1 MCLRNCFVQ
10 TCVIKQVQRA
20 LGSDWEVYLT
30 QYQYLYPLLDC
41 VLDSTAVAGVRVT
54 TSDAEVCVSPKEF
67 ILVLLKCC
75 AAAMVLMRCVC
86 AAQSVLLTAQYH
98 YV

>member
-1 MCLRNCFVQ
+1 MCLRNCLVQ
-10 TCVIKQVQRA
+10 TCVIKQAQRA
-20 LGSDWEVYLT
+20 LGSDWGVYLT
-30 QYQYLYPLLDC
+30 QYLYPLLGC

-54 TSDAEVCVSPKEF
+54 TSNAEVCVSPKEF

-75 AAAMVLMRCVC
+75 AVAMVLMRCVC